1 MEPNSIVLEIDRCC
15 LHHLQN
21 AGKQMVEFGPFRM
34 IRLPSDTNIT
44 FITINKFTYCAIA
57 DTVVMRAEFE
67 KTVSYFFEYIGG
79 GYYTISFDKEPGQ
92 LDNLDG
98 YLKYAFLLT

>member
-1 MEPNSIVLEIDRCC
+1 
-15 LHHLQN
+15 
-21 AGKQMVEFGPFRM
+21 
-34 IRLPSDTNIT
+34 
-44 FITINKFTYCAIA
+44 
-57 DTVVMRAEFE
+57 MRAEFE